1 MYSQAPNASFSGTC
15 ETAKHHV
22 FQVPN
27 SVKKTQPLTS
37 LSEDLKAMYSQ
48 APKAS
53 FWGTCETAKHKSSKT
68 QPLTSLSEDL
78 KTMYSQAS
86 KASSWMYSQ
95 APKASSWETQPLT
108 SLSKDLKTMYSQAS
122 KASSWMYSQAPKASS
137 WGTCETA
144 KQHPKPRPGAPA
156 KQPKSRQKLQKSNPQ
171 APSIRTGL
179 LWRAPPYS
187 EGSADSCMDWK

>member
-1 MYSQAPNASFSGTC
+1 MYFRSQTAS
-15 ETAKHHV
+15 
-22 FQVPN
+22 
-27 SVKKTQPLTS
+27 KTQPLTS
-37 LSEDLKAMYSQ
+37 LSEDLKTKYSQ

-53 FWGTCETAKHKSSKT
+53 SWGTWETAKHKASKT

-108 SLSKDLKTMYSQAS
+108 SLSEDLKTMYSQAS
-122 KASSWMYSQAPKASS
+122 KAPSRMYSQAPKASS

-156 KQPKSRQKLQKSNPQ
+156 KQPNNTQSLVLGHLRNNRKAVRNFKSLILRHLRYGPGFSGALPLT
-171 APSIRTGL
+171 ARGRRIIE
-179 LWRAPPYS
+179 YI
-187 EGSADSCMDWK
+187 